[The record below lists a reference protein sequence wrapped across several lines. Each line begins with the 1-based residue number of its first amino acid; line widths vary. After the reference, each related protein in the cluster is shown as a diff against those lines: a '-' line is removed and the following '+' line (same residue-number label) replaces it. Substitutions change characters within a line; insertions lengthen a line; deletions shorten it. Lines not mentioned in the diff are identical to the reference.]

1 MVDFEIYKNYLIE
14 ELKNFRMFLLSSW
27 SNFVQMIG
35 DFDKKLKNDIE
46 KFHKEEIEN
55 KNDN

>member
-35 DFDKKLKNDIE
+35 NLDKKLKDDIE
-46 KFHKEEIEN
+46 KINKEEIEN